1 MTTFEEELARTG
13 WLAYTNVGVSML
25 PLIREGRD
33 VIVIER
39 RDPADVRRYDTVL
52 FLRPGVQGRG
62 RYVLHRVLKRYP
74 DGRFW
79 IVGDNCV
86 SGEDVRPQD
95 VLGVMT
101 KLNRAG
107 KNVQPTDFWYRVYVA
122 LWCAPWPLRFVLLRC
137 KRFVRRVLSAIKR
150 RVFRR

>member
-25 PLIREGRD
+25 PLVREGRD

-39 RDPADVRRYDTVL
+39 RSPAEVRRYDTVL

-62 RYVLHRVLKRYP
+62 RYVLHRVLKRFP

-86 SGEDVRPQD
+86 SGETVRPEN

-101 KLNRAG
+101 QLKRAG
-107 KNVQPTDFWYRVYVA
+107 KAVDFTSLRYRVYVK
-122 LWCAPWPLRFVLLRC
+122 LWCAPWPLRFVLLRGIH
-137 KRFVRRVLSAIKR
+137 FAHRVLSAVKR